1 MTIPP
6 LTNDDFLLCDCLTPK
21 DAKGGRG
28 VLSLSGGEFVSN
40 TNLKNGF
47 TRFLPSHILGEELK
61 TKSQKTKKVNASTP
75 AVNVVR
81 LSPAEAELVQQ
92 AVVSLQRKQQRYWK
106 LRRFRAQAQ
115 ASL

>member
-1 MTIPP
+1 M
-6 LTNDDFLLCDCLTPK
+6 LL
-21 DAKGGRG
+21 R
-28 VLSLSGGEFVSN
+28 GGELVSN
-40 TNLKNGF
+40 TNLKKMALHAF
-47 TRFLPSHILGEELK
+47 FPSNISGKELK
-61 TKSQKTKKVNASTP
+61 TKYQKTKKVNASTP
-75 AVNVVR
+75 AVNVAR

>member
-1 MTIPP
+1 M
-6 LTNDDFLLCDCLTPK
+6 LL
-21 DAKGGRG
+21 R
-28 VLSLSGGEFVSN
+28 GGELVSN
-40 TNLKNGF
+40 TNLKKMALHAF
-47 TRFLPSHILGEELK
+47 FSSHSSGKELK
-61 TKSQKTKKVNASTP
+61 TKYQKTKKVNASTP
-75 AVNVVR
+75 AVNVAR